1 MNFLCAMHTSCT
13 ENNRPGFSFCNE
25 YFVRV
30 VAYRAVALYFCMRY
44 VPCRC
49 VIFLYVLRTVPL
61 CVYQLA
67 PSLWGGS
74 VIFL

>member
-30 VAYRAVALYFCMRY
+30 VAYRAVALYF
-44 VPCRC
+44 
-49 VIFLYVLRTVPL
+49 LYALRTVPL
-61 CVYQLA
+61 RYVFVYVA
-67 PSLWGGS
+67 
-74 VIFL
+74 